1 MTVTV
6 LASTTSKELLK
17 FQLDNNVCLMSNVTL
32 ESVHIAGLT
41 AVGCHVSDSI
51 GIRFFTHYSRES
63 EDTYAQFNW

>member
-6 LASTTSKELLK
+6 LASTTSGELLE
-17 FQLDNNVCLMSNVTL
+17 FQLANDVCLMSNVTL

-51 GIRFFTHYSRES
+51 DIRFFKCYSRE
-63 EDTYAQFNW
+63 